1 MRRLAVPLALLLGAG
16 VARAQERV
24 PQTEACALA
33 KIITLAAA
41 KLKPP
46 IAIAADTDKPYA
58 KKKDEYGA
66 MFLPDKRL
74 SAERL
79 ARAGKDIVPVAVL
92 WTHQL
97 APVAGG
103 KVVPGEKLQGLSV
116 TLKEEKVTLTVC
128 YIGVRQGPRGGL
140 EMVVLSKDTK
150 PLVTLLLEKAE
161 GKQEL
166 PIEFLATIEGNDRAI
181 LTLGLLGKY
190 KTKLTLGV
198 PTD

>member
-1 MRRLAVPLALLLGAG
+1 MRLLTVPLVLLLGAG
-16 VARAQERV
+16 VANAQERV
-24 PQTEACALA
+24 PPEEARVLA
-33 KIITLAAA
+33 KLISLAAG

-46 IAIAADTDKPYA
+46 VAIAADTDKPYA
-58 KKKDEYGA
+58 KRKDEYGA
-66 MFLPDKRL
+66 MFLPDKKL

-79 ARAGKDIVPVAVL
+79 ARAGKEIVPVAVL

-103 KVVPGEKLQGLSV
+103 KVIPSEKLQGLSV
-116 TLKEEKVTLTVC
+116 TIKEEKITLTVC
-128 YIGVRQGPRGGL
+128 YLGVRKGPKGGL
-140 EMVVLSKDTK
+140 ELVVLSKDTT
-150 PLVTLLLEKAE
+150 PLVTLPLEKAE
-161 GKQEL
+161 RKQEL

-198 PTD
+198 PTN